1 MPLTEKGKKLK
12 EKFRGQYGKKKGDS
26 IFYAM
31 ENSGKLKKVMKAQYG
46 GGADAGGKK
55 SPGKG
60 TYKSP
65 SANPFEVK
73 NRPGGNGGNQNILT
87 TIKNK
92 ASAVAQTGKNF
103 AIGTI
108 PFTPFGFAVKGLESV
123 ENMRRKK
130 RAKGEFFTSKKKI
143 DPITREF
150 YRTNKRPLDTTI
162 GGKDE
167 DYLKA
172 AGIIGFGGP
181 PKNMMDAGPKTPLC
195 PDGTEPPCPPIV
207 QPTKPNV
214 AGTFLKGFQ
223 KYNSGGVNSGP
234 PPKRGPNPQ
243 VPPIKMREGKMTKK
257 YKMSCPHRPD
267 GIRGVGASIRG
278 HKFIGVK

>member
-1 MPLTEKGKKLK
+1 MPLTEKGQKLK
-12 EKFRGQYGKKKGDS
+12 DKFRGQYGKKKGDS

-31 ENSGKLKKVMKAQYG
+31 ENSGKLKKVMKAQAG

-55 SPGKG
+55 SPGGG
-60 TYKSP
+60 TFKSP
-65 SANPFEVK
+65 STNPFEVK
-73 NRPGGNGGNQNILT
+73 NRPGGNGGNKNLST
-87 TIKNK
+87 TLKNK
-92 ASAVAQTGKNF
+92 AINL
-103 AIGTI
+103 GTKAKSVGLGLV
-108 PFTPFGFAVKGLESV
+108 PFTPFGAAVTGMKAI
-123 ENMRRKK
+123 ENTRRKK
-130 RAKGEFFTSKKKI
+130 RAKGEFYLSKKKEL
-143 DPITREF
+143 PITRDF
-150 YRTNKRPLDTTI
+150 YKINKRPLDTSI
-162 GGKDE
+162 GSKDE
-167 DYLKA
+167 QYMKD

-195 PDGTEPPCPPIV
+195 PDGTEPPCPPVV

-214 AGTFLKGFQ
+214 ADTFLKGFQ

-243 VPPIKMREGKMTKK
+243 VPPIKMKNGKMTKK